1 MALRF
6 RFRLEQILTLRKLV
20 EDARI
25 KELALA
31 KGELL
36 KIEESIRVHQGE
48 ETDFLVTFSEMER
61 TGAFDVDQGMAFSDY
76 KNWLIRREKALKKL
90 EEEWQ
95 KEVDRRRD
103 LAVKAS
109 REKKLLENLKEKQQK
124 AHLNEV
130 SVEEQ
135 KFLDEISSIAFV
147 RRERV
152 LKLRTVGMP

>member
-6 RFRLEQILTLRKLV
+6 RFRLEQILTLRKQV
-20 EDARI
+20 EDVRTR
-25 KELALA
+25 ELSMA

-36 KIEESIRVHQGE
+36 KIEEQIRTHQKE
-48 ETDFLVTFSEMER
+48 EADFLNTFSEMER

-76 KNWLIRREKALKKL
+76 KNWLIRREKALKKK

-95 KEVDRRRD
+95 EEVDRRRA

-109 REKKLLENLKEKQQK
+109 REKKLLENLRQKQQK
-124 AHLNEV
+124 AHLNAV
-130 SVEEQ
+130 TAEEQ

-152 LKLRTVGMP
+152 QKLRTVGMP